1 MEVCTLSF
9 SYKQLLYKQLGWDFL
24 KIKQLLSNW
33 PGWIFKDF
41 KQFSASIPRN
51 LLNVPIWCQF
61 CWKFVHN
68 GHCRLSLPTLVYLI
82 EVTTRGHGIF
92 LIMFVSLFI
101 WYKKICHVYLVCLA
115 PYFDRK
121 WNAAMLIEVVSHFI
135 LYKKVCLDY

>member
-1 MEVCTLSF
+1 MGQKWPQNCHFLQA
-9 SYKQLLYKQLGWDFL
+9 SYERHSEPNETPY
-24 KIKQLLSNW
+24 
-33 PGWIFKDF
+33 
-41 KQFSASIPRN
+41 
-51 LLNVPIWCQF
+51 
-61 CWKFVHN
+61 
-68 GHCRLSLPTLVYLI
+68 RLRHSLPYGRFTQLPIFDVRPLVPKPYARFVKGFCFIVIIIVTLVYLI